1 MRGFRMSKIFLKQV
15 YLLNWYGFVDKT
27 IPIGK
32 SLSLITGENEC
43 GKSTVLDAIKYAFT
57 GDTDFNKA
65 SSATRIGSGRR
76 TLASYTRCL
85 IDPDTGKYARPSGS
99 YPNVYTHIALEYHN
113 ELYDTDFVLGVI
125 LETNS
130 SDNVDNYWYSLEN
143 KKLKDI
149 FFFNEFEGKK
159 YVLSSKQFRD
169 KNKTEILNKNNGVV
183 KFMTM
188 TGLKLQSEGITK
200 YQRKLKSI
208 MTYNPE
214 AKIQQFIK
222 ESVLE
227 DKNINLNKLKEAK
240 EGIDDITKS
249 FEVLEKEIK
258 ELDAILQAFN
268 EYSRVD
274 SRLAKDDAKR
284 VYKSLLNNSKKI
296 EANAKKINDNLFEI
310 DRLSDLLKQEES
322 DKEQKDIELRNA
334 NRQLD
339 QMDGTKAIQDEK
351 DKLKQLQDKADS
363 YIEKINALN
372 VLLKRINEYSIS
384 MSLDFELS
392 NLSDPDIPSSFKN
405 NEINE
410 FRNKIDQLLD
420 KLNKEGYAL
429 ETSFKE
435 VQEQIINLDKII
447 KACEKNLPDYSRV
460 SNQLGLIKEINTK
473 FKELK
478 INSEAKFSSSFVI
491 ELKNEE
497 WRNSVETFLGIHR
510 YSILVEPEYFH
521 IANEVI
527 NNSQYKY
534 VELVNTPLLC
544 RKDFDVLDDSLLH
557 QLEIRNETARKYF
570 AYWLGRIHAV
580 EMEEVSKYENAISKE
595 GKISRNMAVTFLN
608 FKKLGSYCLG
618 EDAVQLNKDRAIT
631 QKRSLEDQERML
643 LEEKN
648 INANKITS
656 TKVINQ
662 LINKEYDLEAPK
674 NNSLNQIEIYD
685 CNDRIQKLEAALKH
699 NNEYLLLVERI
710 SEIEGKLKTLNKS
723 IDINRQ
729 DKIKF
734 ESENKNLE
742 SINNKLETEN
752 IDSENKLDNLSIDY
766 PSEVRGAKD
775 EYNYFIEGKRET
787 GDIMIASTR
796 LRAETEKR
804 SCERDITNKQSVYN
818 AGKRPEESLPVGI
831 EYEHEYRK
839 RKNRLQ
845 VDDFEGIK
853 AKLVAQT
860 KKYEGIF
867 KNEFVLKIKTN
878 IEEAQADIKDIN
890 RQLKKLQFTT
900 TYQFDVKNVT
910 GTSDYARIFEYAD
923 YLQKTNRIDNGQMMI
938 GSVVE
943 YDENEATKREEELK
957 EIVNRII
964 SKNNNDLLNDFADYR
979 NYMEYEVIV
988 NNEDI
993 TGGRLSKLAGYNS
1006 GAGTQIPYTIILS
1019 AALSIIYNAR
1029 KNSTRLVFI
1038 DEPFEK
1044 MSDKNIKIMLDFFK
1058 TQDFQV
1064 IFCAPPNKLDSI
1076 GKECDAVIP
1085 IKKINKSNMI
1095 IGAIKFY
1102 E

>member
-1 MRGFRMSKIFLKQV
+1 MSNIILKQV

-27 IPIGK
+27 IPIGN

-65 SSATRIGSGRR
+65 SSATRVGSGRR

-85 IDPDTGKYARPSGS
+85 IDPDTRKYARPSS
-99 YPNVYTHIALEYHN
+99 SHPNVYTHIALEYYN
-113 ELYDTDFVLGVI
+113 ELYDSDFVLGVI

-143 KKLKDI
+143 KTLKDI
-149 FFFNEFEGKK
+149 FFSNESEGKK
-159 YVLSSKQFRD
+159 YALSSKQFRD
-169 KNKTEILNKNNGVV
+169 KNKAEILNKNNGIV

-240 EGIDDITKS
+240 ESIDDITKS
-249 FEVLEKEIK
+249 FEVLEKEIN
-258 ELDAILQAFN
+258 ELDSILLAFN
-268 EYSRVD
+268 EYSRVN
-274 SRLAKDDAKR
+274 SRLKKDDAKG
-284 VYKSLLNNSKKI
+284 VYKDLLNVSKKL
-296 EANAKKINDNLFEI
+296 ELNAKKINDNSFEI

-322 DKEQKDIELRNA
+322 DKKQKDIELRNA

-351 DKLKQLQDKADS
+351 DKLAQLNTKASS
-363 YIEKINALN
+363 YMEKIKELDALSM
-372 VLLKRINEYSIS
+372 RIKEFSNS
-384 MSLDFELS
+384 MSLNFELS
-392 NLSDPDIPSSFKN
+392 NLLEPDIPSFVKN

-410 FRNKIDQLLD
+410 FRNKVDQLLEE
-420 KLNKEGYAL
+420 LSREVYRL
-429 ETSFKE
+429 EISLKE
-435 VQEQIINLDKII
+435 VQMQIIDLDEII
-447 KACEKNLPDYSRV
+447 KDCDKNLPDYSRV
-460 SNQLGLIKEINTK
+460 SNQLRLIREINNK
-473 FKELK
+473 FKELNV
-478 INSEAKFSSSFVI
+478 NSEAKFSSSFVI

-497 WRNSVETFLGIHR
+497 WRNSIETFLGIHR

-521 IANEVI
+521 IANKVLD
-527 NNSQYKY
+527 NSQYKY
-534 VELVNTPLLC
+534 VELVNTELLC
-544 RKDFDVLDDSLLH
+544 RKDFNIVDDSLFH
-557 QLEIRNETARKYF
+557 QLEIRNEAAKKYF

-580 EMEEVSKYENAISKE
+580 GMDEVSNYENAISKE

-618 EDAVQLNKDRAIT
+618 EDAVKLNKDRAIN
-631 QKRSLEDQERML
+631 QKCLLENQERTL

-648 INANKITS
+648 IISSKATS
-656 TKVINQ
+656 AKAINQ
-662 LINKEYDLEAPK
+662 FINKEYDLEAPK
-674 NNSLNQIEIYD
+674 NHLLNQIEIYE
-685 CNDRIQKLEAALKH
+685 CNDRIRKLEEALKH
-699 NNEYLLLVERI
+699 NNEYLLLSDRI
-710 SEIEGKLKTLNKS
+710 SEIESKLKALNKS
-723 IDINRQ
+723 IEINREN
-729 DKIKF
+729 KIQF
-734 ESENKNLE
+734 ESDNKTLISTNSGLK
-742 SINNKLETEN
+742 IRKV
-752 IDSENKLDNLSIDY
+752 DYENKLDNLSIDY
-766 PSEVRGAKD
+766 PIEVRDAKN
-775 EYNYFIEGKRET
+775 EYDQFVGGKKET
-787 GDIMIASTR
+787 GDVMIESSR
-796 LRAETEKR
+796 SRAEREKR
-804 SCERDITNKQSVYN
+804 SCENSITNKQSVYN
-818 AGKRPEESLPVGI
+818 TGKRPEELLPVGM
-831 EYEHEYRK
+831 EHESIYRK

-845 VDDFEGIK
+845 VDNFEGIR
-853 AKLVAQT
+853 AKLDAQT

-878 IEEAQADIKDIN
+878 IEEAQADIKEIN

-910 GTSDYARIFEYAD
+910 GTSDYARILEYAD
-923 YLQKTNRIDNGQMMI
+923 YLKKTNRINDQIMI
-938 GSVVE
+938 GAVVG
-943 YDENEATKREEELK
+943 YDENEATKREEEIK
-957 EIVNRII
+957 EIVNRVI

-979 NYMEYEVIV
+979 NYMEYEVLV
-988 NNEDI
+988 NNEEI
-993 TGGRLSKLAGYNS
+993 SNGRLSKLAGYNS

-1019 AALSIIYNAR
+1019 AALAIIYNAR
-1029 KNSTRLVFI
+1029 RNSTRLVFI

-1058 TQDFQV
+1058 TQEFQV

-1085 IKKINKSNMI
+1085 IKKINKGNMI
-1095 IGAIKFY
+1095 LGAIKFY

>member
-1 MRGFRMSKIFLKQV
+1 MSKIILKQV

-27 IPIGK
+27 IPVGK

-85 IDPDTGKYARPSGS
+85 IDPDTRKYARPSSS
-99 YPNVYTHIALEYHN
+99 YPNVYTHIALEYYN
-113 ELYDTDFVLGVI
+113 ELYDSDFVLGVI

-143 KKLKDI
+143 KTLKDI
-149 FFFNEFEGKK
+149 SFFNESEEKK

-169 KNKTEILNKNNGVV
+169 KNKVEMLNKSNGVV

-222 ESVLE
+222 ESILE

-296 EANAKKINDNLFEI
+296 EENAKKINDNLFEI

-351 DKLKQLQDKADS
+351 DKLKQLNDKANS
-363 YIEKINALN
+363 YIEKIKTLDM
-372 VLLKRINEYSIS
+372 LSKRINEFSNS
-384 MSLDFELS
+384 MSLDLELS
-392 NLSDPDIPSSFKN
+392 NLSDPDIPSSVKN

-410 FRNKIDQLLD
+410 FRNKFDQLLEG
-420 KLNKEGYAL
+420 LTKEGYKL
-429 ETSFKE
+429 GTLLKG
-435 VQEQIINLDKII
+435 VQDQIVDLNEII
-447 KACEKNLPDYSRV
+447 KTCNKNLPDYSRV
-460 SNQLGLIKEINTK
+460 SNQLGLIKEINNK

-478 INSEAKFSSSFVI
+478 INSEARFSSSFVI
-491 ELKNEE
+491 GLKNEE

-510 YSILVEPEYFH
+510 YSILVEPKYFH
-521 IANEVI
+521 IANKVI
-527 NNSQYKY
+527 DNSQYKY

-544 RKDFDVLDDSLLH
+544 RKDFDVVDDSLLH
-557 QLEIRNETARKYF
+557 QLEIRNETAKKYF

-580 EMEEVSKYENAISKE
+580 EMDEVPKYENAISKE

-608 FKKLGSYCLG
+608 FKKLESYCLG

-631 QKRSLEDQERML
+631 QKRSLENQERML
-643 LEEKN
+643 FEEKN
-648 INANKITS
+648 INASKIAS
-656 TKVINQ
+656 TKAINQ
-662 LINKEYDLEAPK
+662 FINKEYDLEAPK
-674 NNSLNQIEIYD
+674 NYSLNQMGIYE
-685 CNDRIQKLEAALKH
+685 CNDRIRKLEAALEH

-710 SEIEGKLKTLNKS
+710 SEIEGKLKALNKS

-729 DKIKF
+729 NKIKF
-734 ESENKNLE
+734 ESENKDLE

-752 IDSENKLDNLSIDY
+752 VGSENKLDNLSIDY
-766 PSEVRGAKD
+766 SSEVREAKD
-775 EYNYFIEGKRET
+775 EYNDFIERKRET

-818 AGKRPEESLPVGI
+818 AGKRPEESLPVGV

-860 KKYEGIF
+860 QKYEGIF

-900 TYQFDVKNVT
+900 TYQFDVKNVD
-910 GTSDYARIFEYAD
+910 GTSDYARILEYAN
-923 YLQKTNRIDNGQMMI
+923 YLKKTNRIDGGQVMI
-938 GSVVE
+938 GSVVG
-943 YDENEATKREEELK
+943 YDENEATKREEEIK

-964 SKNNNDLLNDFADYR
+964 SRNNNDLLNDFADYR

-988 NNEDI
+988 NNEEI
-993 TGGRLSKLAGYNS
+993 TNGRLSKLAGYNS

-1058 TQDFQV
+1058 TQEFQV

-1076 GKECDAVIP
+1076 GKECDTVIP
-1085 IKKINKSNMI
+1085 IKKINKSNMTL
-1095 IGAIKFY
+1095 GAIKFY

>member
-1 MRGFRMSKIFLKQV
+1 MIILKQV

-32 SLSLITGENEC
+32 CLSLITGENEC

-85 IDPDTGKYARPSGS
+85 IDPDTRKYARPSNS

-113 ELYDTDFVLGVI
+113 ELYDTYFVLGVI

-130 SDNVDNYWYSLEN
+130 SDSVDNYWYSIEN
-143 KKLKDI
+143 KTLKNI
-149 FFFNEFEGKK
+149 SFFNEVEGNK
-159 YVLSSKQFRD
+159 YVLSSKEFRD
-169 KNKTEILNKNNGVV
+169 KNKVEILNKNNGVV

-227 DKNINLNKLKEAK
+227 DKSINLNKLKEAK
-240 EGIDDITKS
+240 EGIDDIEKS

-258 ELDAILQAFN
+258 QLDAILQAFN

-284 VYKSLLNNSKKI
+284 VYKNLLNVSKKI
-296 EANAKKINDNLFEI
+296 EKNTKKINDNVFEI
-310 DRLSDLLKQEES
+310 DRLSDLLKQEEL

-351 DKLKQLQDKADS
+351 DKLSQLKDKAAL
-363 YIEKINALN
+363 YKGKIDALD
-372 VLLKRINEYSIS
+372 VLLQRINEFSIN

-392 NLSDPDIPSSFKN
+392 NLSDQDIPSSIKN
-405 NEINE
+405 DEINE

-420 KLNKEGYAL
+420 ELTRDGYNL
-429 ETSFKE
+429 EKSLKE
-435 VQEQIINLDKII
+435 VQEQIIELNEII
-447 KACEKNLPDYSRV
+447 KTCDKNLPDYSRV
-460 SNQLGLIKEINTK
+460 TSQLGLIREINNK

-478 INSEAKFSSSFVI
+478 INSEARFSSSFVV

-497 WRNSVETFLGIHR
+497 WRNSIETFLGIHR
-510 YSILVEPEYFH
+510 YSILVEPEYFY
-521 IANEVI
+521 IANKVI
-527 NNSQYKY
+527 GNSQYKY

-544 RKDFDVLDDSLLH
+544 GKDFDVVDDSLLH
-557 QLEIRNETARKYF
+557 QLDIRNETAKKYF
-570 AYWLGRIHAV
+570 QYWLGRIHAV
-580 EMEEVSKYENAISKE
+580 EIDDVPKYENAISKE

-618 EDAVQLNKDRAIT
+618 EDAIQLNRDMAIK
-631 QKRSLEDQERML
+631 QKSSLENQEKML

-648 INANKITS
+648 KNASKIVS
-656 TKVINQ
+656 TKTINQ
-662 LINKEYDLEAPK
+662 FINKEYDLEAPK
-674 NNSLNQIEIYD
+674 NYSLNQIELYE
-685 CNDRIQKLEAALKH
+685 CNDRIQKLEIALEH
-699 NNEYLLLVERI
+699 NNGYLLLIERI
-710 SEIEGKLKTLNKS
+710 SEIESKLKDLNKS
-723 IDINRQ
+723 ININRQ
-729 DKIKF
+729 NKFKLGSDNKTLTSTNNDLKIEK
-734 ESENKNLE
+734 
-742 SINNKLETEN
+742 IN
-752 IDSENKLDNLSIDY
+752 SGNKLDNLLIDY
-766 PSEVRGAKD
+766 PIEVREAKD
-775 EYNYFIEGKRET
+775 EYNQFVDGKRET
-787 GDIMIASTR
+787 GDVMIASTR
-796 LRAETEKR
+796 VRAEAEKR

-818 AGKRPEESLPVGI
+818 AGKRPEESLPIGI
-831 EYEHEYRK
+831 EHEHVYRK

-845 VDDFEGIK
+845 IDDFEGIK
-853 AKLVAQT
+853 AKLVVQT
-860 KKYEGIF
+860 QKYEGIF

-890 RQLKKLQFTT
+890 RQLRKLQFTT
-900 TYQFDVKNVT
+900 TYQFDVKEIT
-910 GTSDYARIFEYAD
+910 GTSDYAKILEYAD
-923 YLQKTNRIDNGQMMI
+923 YLKKTNRIDNGQIML
-938 GSVVE
+938 GDVVG
-943 YDENEATKREEELK
+943 YDENEAIKREEEIK
-957 EIVNRII
+957 EIVNRVI

-979 NYMEYEVIV
+979 NYMEYEVVV
-988 NNEDI
+988 NNEEI
-993 TGGRLSKLAGYNS
+993 TNGRLSKLAGYNS

-1029 KNSTRLVFI
+1029 KNSARLVFI

-1058 TQDFQV
+1058 SQEFQV

-1095 IGAIKFY
+1095 LGAIKFY